1 MTSSRAIVFDA
12 LGQAVAV
19 AQREFPQTYPKP
31 GCHLPP
37 RRPLFPGLPS
47 RQNHPCQRHH
57 CVSRGQRHSSTNRKT
72 QSPIPKQ
79 TIIQY
84 C

>member
-37 RRPLFPGLPS
+37 RRPLFP
-47 RQNHPCQRHH
+47 
-57 CVSRGQRHSSTNRKT
+57 
-72 QSPIPKQ
+72 
-79 TIIQY
+79 
-84 C
+84 